1 MLEGEFCLAEFILNR
16 ARSWIWQKHF
26 SRESDVELITDTAER
41 PKNTQCESAET
52 SQSRIRCISINLPL
66 RNDLKYAPLA
76 QLVEHLTLNQ
86 GVHGS
91 SP

>member
-1 MLEGEFCLAEFILNR
+1 MYLDKPA
-16 ARSWIWQKHF
+16 
-26 SRESDVELITDTAER
+26 VAER
-41 PKNTQCESAET
+41 PKKPT
-52 SQSRIRCISINLPL
+52 L

-86 GVHGS
+86 GVPGS